1 MDREPLGQHNA
12 IWEDGEWISWRSINS
27 HLERLELQARYPNAD
42 VDLVPV
48 FEELLRVAQHYHITT
63 GKHLNIYG
71 DIGELYGAIMYGI
84 KLHKD
89 YAKGSDGRLGNDFV
103 EVKTIT
109 PFKNT
114 QSVTVRL
121 DRHFSQLLVVKIDE
135 CFEVSGLLVERSK
148 LPKVGGKALR
158 IDWDDLVQVE

>member
-1 MDREPLGQHNA
+1 MEREALGPQNA
-12 IWEDGEWISWRSINS
+12 IWEDGEWVSWRSINS
-27 HLERLELQARYPNAD
+27 HLEKLELQAQYPNAD
-42 VDLVPV
+42 INLVPL
-48 FEELLRVAQHYHITT
+48 FQELLEIAQRYHFAS

-84 KLHKD
+84 KLHKN

-109 PFKNT
+109 PFKKS

-121 DRHFSQLLVVKIDE
+121 DRHFSQLLIVKINEDH
-135 CFEVSGLLVERSK
+135 EVSGKLVNRSK
-148 LPKVGGKALR
+148 LQKAGRKVLR
-158 IDWDDLVQVE
+158 IDWDDVDQI